1 MANEEKKLVEI
12 ENLRKYFPIKGTNG
26 PGVQAVQD
34 VSLYI
39 KKGETLGLVGES
51 GCGKTTLGRT
61 ILRLYE
67 PTGGKIIYDGQ
78 TIFDNPLD
86 KDGKPLGKAKSVN
99 MLPYRKKMQIIF
111 QDPSAS
117 LDPRMTVGEIIGE
130 AIDIHKLAANK
141 KDRAD
146 MIKGLLARVGLNT
159 EHANRYPHEF
169 SGGMRQRVV
178 IAIAAACRPQVL
190 ICDEPTTA
198 LDVTIQAQLLPL
210 IRDLQ
215 KELGMSVIYIT
226 HDLGVVANVADRVAV
241 MYAGQIVEY
250 GTVEEIFY
258 DAWHPYTWALLQAL
272 PQLGTKGE
280 ALPTIDGTPP
290 NLFNEIK
297 GDAFAPRNKHAL
309 AIDFVAEPPFF
320 QVSETHAAKTWY
332 LDPRAPKI
340 ERPHS
345 IQNLREKMGKMGG
358 SNLNG

>member
-169 SGGMRQRVV
+169 SGGQQQRVG
-178 IAIAAACRPQVL
+178 IARALAVKPEFIV
-190 ICDEPTTA
+190 CDEPISA
-198 LDVTIQAQLLPL
+198 LDVSIQSQVVNMLEDMQAEMGLTYLF
-210 IRDLQ
+210 IA
-215 KELGMSVIYIT
+215 
-226 HDLGVVANVADRVAV
+226 HDLSVVRHISNRIGV
-241 MYAGQIVEY
+241 MYLGS
-250 GTVEEIFY
+250 
-258 DAWHPYTWALLQAL
+258 LL
-272 PQLGTKGE
+272 
-280 ALPTIDGTPP
+280 
-290 NLFNEIK
+290 
-297 GDAFAPRNKHAL
+297 
-309 AIDFVAEPPFF
+309 
-320 QVSETHAAKTWY
+320 
-332 LDPRAPKI
+332 
-340 ERPHS
+340 
-345 IQNLREKMGKMGG
+345 
-358 SNLNG
+358 

>member
-169 SGGMRQRVV
+169 SGGQQQRVG
-178 IAIAAACRPQVL
+178 IARAFITQPEVVFA
-190 ICDEPTTA
+190 DEPTGN
-198 LDVTIQAQLLPL
+198 LDTRTTKEVMHMIRGFAHRFHQTIVLV
-210 IRDLQ
+210 
-215 KELGMSVIYIT
+215 S
-226 HDLGVVANVADRVAV
+226 HDPEMTEYADR
-241 MYAGQIVEY
+241 IV
-250 GTVEEIFY
+250 T
-258 DAWHPYTWALLQAL
+258 L
-272 PQLGTKGE
+272 
-280 ALPTIDGTPP
+280 IDGRIVS
-290 NLFNEIK
+290 NVENQVKAEI
-297 GDAFAPRNKHAL
+297 DAAP
-309 AIDFVAEPPFF
+309 
-320 QVSETHAAKTWY
+320 Y
-332 LDPRAPKI
+332 I
-340 ERPHS
+340 E
-345 IQNLREKMGKMGG
+345 
-358 SNLNG
+358 